1 MIRADQL
8 DAVTVHYT
16 GTLEDGTV
24 FDQSPEDRPL
34 RFILGKNEVIPG
46 FDAAIQ
52 GLYQGESK
60 PVVIPC
66 EDAYGMHRADLVE
79 IVERSVLPAEVN
91 LAEGVQLEV
100 TRQDDSVLKVKV
112 IKVTKDTVTLDANHP
127 LAGKPL
133 TFNIELLKV
142 VKDPPEAKMMD
153 MLTAKTPPM

>member
-60 PVVIPC
+60 TVVIPC